1 VSRDR
6 LPPSSAADR
15 LDPLATLARAAAVST
30 AAEADRAGWDA
41 LGAAFAHEAR
51 RRRWRRGLAGAGLAV
66 ALAMAGGAMWRGTH
80 RARLSYVVDGA
91 VPDPDG
97 YIPRVQAARAAI
109 RFSDG
114 TEVAL
119 ARGSRARVV
128 ATGADGA
135 QLRLEDGRAHLEVVH
150 RPHARW
156 SVEAGPFVVLVTGT
170 TFDVGWS
177 GADGVLRVRLLAG
190 VVTVRGPLTRGG
202 VTLQP
207 GQELEAHPDDGVL
220 RIVPVPSAANGA
232 TPSEAKVPAPPAV
245 PPPAPPLVLPPS
257 APPAAAPPV
266 VAPPPVSPVSAAPPA
281 SPAAVAP
288 RATAHAKRP
297 VLAGGRAEPREG
309 QALGADWGRRIANG
323 DFDTIVR
330 EVEEHGSVRC
340 LRELPSDRLAALGDA
355 ARYAGQAELARRALI
370 AQRERF
376 AGTRA
381 AEEAAFLL
389 GRLAEDSHEPRATAL
404 GWYDLYLDEA
414 PRGAYAAEALG
425 RKLLLIDAEAA
436 APPETVRGIARDY
449 LERYPTGPY
458 ASRARAIL
466 EGGR

>member
-1 VSRDR
+1 V
-6 LPPSSAADR
+6 
-15 LDPLATLARAAAVST
+15 
-30 AAEADRAGWDA
+30 
-41 LGAAFAHEAR
+41 
-51 RRRWRRGLAGAGLAV
+51 V
-66 ALAMAGGAMWRGTH
+66 ALVVGGGAIWRGTE
-80 RARLSYVVDGA
+80 RARLSYLVDGA
-91 VPDPDG
+91 APDPDG
-97 YIPRVQAARAAI
+97 YIPRVQVASAAI

-119 ARGSRARVV
+119 GRGSRARVV
-128 ATGADGA
+128 STGADGA
-135 QLRLEDGRAHLEVVH
+135 QLRLEDGRAHLQVVH
-150 RPHARW
+150 RPGARW

-190 VVTVRGPLTRGG
+190 VVVVRGPLTHGG

-220 RIVPVPSAANGA
+220 RIVPASPGTAGLGSNEAPAPGPPVVPSGTAPAVV
-232 TPSEAKVPAPPAV
+232 TPSAT
-245 PPPAPPLVLPPS
+245 
-257 APPAAAPPV
+257 PAAADGP
-266 VAPPPVSPVSAAPPA
+266 APHPAEVPSGQSA
-281 SPAAVAP
+281 
-288 RATAHAKRP
+288 RAKRP
-297 VLAGGRAEPREG
+297 PPAGGRADARDG
-309 QALGADWGRRIANG
+309 ASGAALGADWSRRIANG
-323 DFDTIVR
+323 DFDTIVS
-330 EVEEHGSVRC
+330 EVEERGSARC

-355 ARYAGQAELARRALI
+355 ARYGGRVELARRAFI

-389 GRLAEDSHEPRATAL
+389 GRLAEDGHERRATAL

-425 RKLLLIDAEAA
+425 RKLLLIDAEAEGR
-436 APPETVRGIARDY
+436 PEIVRAVARDY
-449 LERYPTGPY
+449 LGRYPTGPY

-466 EGGR
+466 EDAR